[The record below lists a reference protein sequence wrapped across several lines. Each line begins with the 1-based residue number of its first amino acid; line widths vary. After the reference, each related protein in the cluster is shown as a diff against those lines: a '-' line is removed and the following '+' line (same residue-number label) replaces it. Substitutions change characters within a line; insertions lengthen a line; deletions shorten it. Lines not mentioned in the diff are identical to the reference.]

1 MHRIQPQGNPRLEA
15 LLDER
20 DHIRIKIS
28 LLAGGDAEAM
38 VKLQSELHSVDK
50 RIAELERASR
60 NGTL

>member
-1 MHRIQPQGNPRLEA
+1 MQPERSPRLES

-28 LLAGGDAEAM
+28 LLAGGNAEAM
-38 VKLQSELHSVDK
+38 AGLQSELRSIEK
-50 RIAELERASR
+50 RIAEFERASR